1 MSNVND
7 KSKDIIVKIINHMST
22 NNILGITY
30 AEAIDDNTV
39 AQLNISVT
47 NDANSES
54 LPSKRITLFDCT
66 DDDKTLI
73 KDVLT
78 FLSEEETVGFTY
90 DMEIPDVEQKLH
102 INVILKQV
110 STEK

>member
-1 MSNVND
+1 MVND

-30 AEAIDDNTV
+30 AESIDEDTV

-47 NDANSES
+47 NDIGGET
-54 LPSKRITLFDCT
+54 LPSKRITLFNCT
-66 DDDKTLI
+66 DDDKSLI

-90 DMEIPDVEQKLH
+90 DMEVPDIAQKLH
-102 INVILKQV
+102 INVILKQI
-110 STEK
+110 STDDE